1 MTDRRL
7 FPSHIMNRWIDRRRQ
22 FVVLSSGMSALV
34 VALCVACRAEE
45 SVWLRRRGFDQLREG
60 RATDGGQNLYVSR
73 RGRLQTINRLD
84 LNTDGEI
91 DLLFTQDHNS
101 VYAPDSLI
109 YWGGPHGF
117 HSLLPELNELRA
129 GFSLL
134 TWLDRAAGRITRLP
148 TWGGGRAAV
157 ADLNGDEFQDI
168 VVANFM
174 HNYRQDQAALIY
186 WGGEAGFSEQNRGEL
201 PAWLASGVAIADLNR
216 DGFPDV
222 VVSNRG
228 DERGESWGFRL
239 NLESYVYWGSAN
251 GFSPGRRLSLPTI
264 SAADVTTGD
273 YNGDG
278 HIDLAFVNFNRDEQS
293 LFVYF
298 NDGGG
303 GFDKQR
309 RQELSRADLQL
320 TKFGKDSSGRNHGM
334 QALRT
339 ATLNDDPYA
348 DLIVAGTDKAVVY
361 HGGSR
366 GLQIEGASSF
376 PVENCQGIAVAD
388 LNNDRLPEIVF
399 ANQGLNSGGRDVKSR
414 PSSTIYWSSANG
426 YDRQRRSD
434 LPTLGATTAQVADLN
449 GDGLL
454 DLLFGNRGDGAS
466 QDVPSYIYWGGED
479 GFSKFRRQE
488 LSGFGTV
495 GSGVADFN
503 HDGWPDVLLVSH
515 LSGNTGPRPAA
526 VYWGN
531 ESHDYGIASHT
542 QLDVNP
548 RMEHS
553 VSDLDDDGF
562 PDIVFLSGPA
572 GQSMVMWG
580 SPEGYDSGRRTDL
593 PVEKPNSSSVAD
605 LNMDGHLDIL
615 LVIPERRGTRTQ
627 LQASIVWG
635 DGQRFST
642 ARTAEFEVAE
652 GGNEANTIA
661 DLNRDG
667 FLDLIF
673 AVTNSPFSEIWYGG
687 PDGYARE
694 QTERLRANGS
704 PHAVAADLD
713 ADGWLDLIFTSGAD
727 VKRFTFHTPTLI
739 HWGGPDGFRA
749 QAPTELESYTALDAT
764 VADLNRDSH
773 LDIAITNYR
782 SDVGRMVPTF
792 LYWGDGTRDFGTHR
806 RTMLK
811 TASGSA
817 VDSLDL
823 NRDGWLELIVSNHQ
837 ENFDHAA
844 AGTDIYWGGESG
856 YSRSR
861 RTVLPTVG
869 VHLDAM
875 VDAGNVYH
883 RRYQW
888 EYEFEP
894 VLAPQDASFAGL
906 KWDVTTDFGTSAE
919 FQVRT
924 AAGKDQLAAAG
935 WQGPDGKGS
944 YYQQSPARVNAVPHS
959 HRWLQYRVRLTSQDG
974 ANSAYLNEVAV
985 ECVRQ

>member
-1 MTDRRL
+1 M
-7 FPSHIMNRWIDRRRQ
+7 
-22 FVVLSSGMSALV
+22 VVLCL
-34 VALCVACRAEE
+34 ACRADD
-45 SVWLRRRGFDQLREG
+45 SLWLRRRGFDQLREG

-73 RGRLQTINRLD
+73 RGRLQTIVRLD
-84 LNTDGEI
+84 LNADSEI

-117 HSLLPELNELRA
+117 HSLLPVLSEIRA

-134 TWLDRAAGRITRLP
+134 TWLDQASGRITRLP
-148 TWGGGRAAV
+148 TWGGGRAAL
-157 ADLNGDEFQDI
+157 ADLNGDGFQDI

-186 WGGEAGFSEQNRGEL
+186 WGGEAGFSAENRSEL

-222 VVSNRG
+222 VISNRG
-228 DERGESWGFRL
+228 DERGEAWGFRRH
-239 NLESYVYWGSAN
+239 LESYVYWGSAN
-251 GFSPGRRLSLPTI
+251 GFSAERRLSLPTI
-264 SAADVTTGD
+264 SAADVAAGD

-298 NDGGG
+298 NDGDG

-320 TKFGKDSSGRNHGM
+320 TKFGKDRFGQNHGM

-339 ATLNDDPYA
+339 AMLNDDPYA
-348 DLIVAGTDKAVVY
+348 DLIVAGTDNAMVY

-366 GLQIEGASSF
+366 GLQVEAASSF
-376 PVENCQGIAVAD
+376 PVDNCEGIAEAD
-388 LNNDRLPEIVF
+388 LNEDGLPEIVF
-399 ANQGLNSGGRDVKSR
+399 ANQGLKSRRRDVQR
-414 PSSTIYWSSANG
+414 CPPSTIYWSSANG
-426 YDRQRRSD
+426 YDHQRRTD
-434 LPTLGATTAQVADLN
+434 LPTLGATTVQVADLN
-449 GDGLL
+449 SDGQL
-454 DLLFGNRGDGAS
+454 DLLFGNGADGAS
-466 QDVPSYIYWGGED
+466 QDIPSYIYWGGD
-479 GFSKFRRQE
+479 NGFSKFRRQE
-488 LSGFGTV
+488 LTGFGTI

-503 HDGWPDVLLVSH
+503 RDGWPDVLLVSH
-515 LSGNTGPRPAA
+515 LSGDVGPRPAA

-531 ESHDYGIASHT
+531 KSHDYGIASFS
-542 QLDVNP
+542 QLDVSP

-572 GQSMVMWG
+572 GRPMVMWG
-580 SPEGYDSGRRTDL
+580 SPEGYGSRRRTDL
-593 PVEKPNSSSVAD
+593 PVGKPNSSSVAD
-605 LNMDGHLDIL
+605 LNRDGYLDIL
-615 LVIPERRGTRTQ
+615 LVIPERRGAHTQ
-627 LQASIVWG
+627 LRACIVWG

-642 ARTAEFEVAE
+642 ASTAEFELAA

-687 PDGYARE
+687 PDGYTPE
-694 QTERLRANGS
+694 KTERLRANGS
-704 PHAVAADLD
+704 PHAVPADLD

-727 VKRFTFHTPTLI
+727 IQRFTVHTPTLI
-739 HWGGPDGFRA
+739 YWGGPDGFGS
-749 QAPTELESYTALDAT
+749 QEPTELESYTALDTT
-764 VADLNRDSH
+764 VADLNRDGH

-782 SDVGRMVPTF
+782 SDVGRMIPTF
-792 LYWGDGTRDFGTHR
+792 LYWGDGTRDFGRHR

-811 TASGSA
+811 TASGAA
-817 VDSLDL
+817 VDALDL

-888 EYEFEP
+888 EYEFDP
-894 VLAPQDASFAGL
+894 VRAPEGASFAHL
-906 KWDVTTDFGTSAE
+906 QWDATTDLGTSVE
-919 FQVRT
+919 FQVRS
-924 AAGKDQLAAAG
+924 AAGKDQLATAE
-935 WQGPDGKGS
+935 WQGQDGKES
-944 YYQQSPARVNAVPHS
+944 YYQQSPARLNAVPRS

-985 ECVRQ
+985 ECVRQSP